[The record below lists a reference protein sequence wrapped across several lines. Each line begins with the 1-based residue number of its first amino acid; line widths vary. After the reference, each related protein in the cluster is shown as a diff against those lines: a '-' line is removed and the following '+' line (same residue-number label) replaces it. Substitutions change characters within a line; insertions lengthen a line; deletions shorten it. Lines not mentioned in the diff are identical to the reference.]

1 MAASTARASEPAADD
16 RPPTPLSGLSESEAA
31 ARRARGMG
39 NDASISS
46 GRGYL
51 AILRQNAFTPVNVLL
66 IIIAMVLVALGLLG
80 DAVVTAVLVLVNVV
94 VGVAQETRAK
104 RSLDRLSVLTRPTAV
119 LRRDGIERA
128 IDPREAVLGDLLV
141 VTQGDQLLLDGRVV
155 GGEIE
160 VDESLLT
167 GEADPIPKQV
177 GDEVLSGSFCVAGSG
192 TFEATRVGAESFAN
206 QLTAGA
212 RAFREDVT
220 PIQRDVA
227 RVMRAMSLLVAVT
240 AVPVAIAL
248 VLRFGELP
256 AVESARAAAVLV
268 ALVPQGL
275 VVMVTVTYALAIV
288 RLAGDKALIQ
298 RSSAVESMSRVDVLC
313 LDKTGTLTTPL
324 IEMAGIEPYVQEDE
338 LGPALGDFLA
348 SAALATRSADAIRA
362 VYPGMARA
370 VAVEVPFSSEL
381 RWSGLRFAVMGSDG
395 ATSVSAG
402 HAYAMGAP
410 EVLLPRLAAGSAA
423 TGAAIAARVTDWADQ
438 GLRVMLFA
446 RVPDGA
452 ELLPSEGTTSP
463 PDGLVP
469 MAVLALREQLR
480 GDVAA
485 TLARFRDA
493 GVELKLI
500 SGDNPETVAALAR
513 QVGLHVEG
521 GAVSGLD
528 LAELDDEALAAAIDS
543 ASVFGRVPPSL
554 KARLVRALRARGH
567 WVAMVGDGVNDVL
580 SLKQAHLGIS
590 MQSGS
595 QATRAVADIV
605 LLEDRFSALPEAVI
619 EGQRII
625 TGMQDS
631 LHLFLARAMY
641 MSMVI
646 FGAALLGLVIPVS
659 PRHNTVLALITV
671 GIPAIFLAVW
681 ARPARPGLDSLRRI
695 LRLVIPPATACAML
709 ALPIYAWYIQ
719 GGDVQLA
726 RTAFTTFAVF
736 CGLALL
742 PLLEPPIG
750 ESMSGADADGSD
762 WRPTLLAL
770 GLLALFGLFFALEP
784 VRAFFELTPLSW
796 GDVALLA
803 VLALAWALL
812 VMLFW
817 RVRLVDRLRITWR
830 RLRR

>member
-1 MAASTARASEPAADD
+1 
-16 RPPTPLSGLSESEAA
+16 
-31 ARRARGMG
+31 
-39 NDASISS
+39 
-46 GRGYL
+46 
-51 AILRQNAFTPVNVLL
+51 
-66 IIIAMVLVALGLLG
+66 
-80 DAVVTAVLVLVNVV
+80 
-94 VGVAQETRAK
+94 
-104 RSLDRLSVLTRPTAV
+104 
-119 LRRDGIERA
+119 
-128 IDPREAVLGDLLV
+128 
-141 VTQGDQLLLDGRVV
+141 
-155 GGEIE
+155 
-160 VDESLLT
+160 
-167 GEADPIPKQV
+167 
-177 GDEVLSGSFCVAGSG
+177 
-192 TFEATRVGAESFAN
+192 
-206 QLTAGA
+206 
-212 RAFREDVT
+212 
-220 PIQRDVA
+220 
-227 RVMRAMSLLVAVT
+227 
-240 AVPVAIAL
+240 
-248 VLRFGELP
+248 
-256 AVESARAAAVLV
+256 
-268 ALVPQGL
+268 
-275 VVMVTVTYALAIV
+275 
-288 RLAGDKALIQ
+288 
-298 RSSAVESMSRVDVLC
+298 
-313 LDKTGTLTTPL
+313 
-324 IEMAGIEPYVQEDE
+324 
-338 LGPALGDFLA
+338 
-348 SAALATRSADAIRA
+348 
-362 VYPGMARA
+362 
-370 VAVEVPFSSEL
+370 
-381 RWSGLRFAVMGSDG
+381 
-395 ATSVSAG
+395 
-402 HAYAMGAP
+402 
-410 EVLLPRLAAGSAA
+410 
-423 TGAAIAARVTDWADQ
+423 
-438 GLRVMLFA
+438 MLFA

-709 ALPIYAWYIQ
+709 ALPIYAWYIR

-750 ESMSGADADGSD
+750 ESMSGPDADGSD